1 MRADARM
8 DISSL
13 RVDGK
18 ATANNLLMQI
28 QADVLG
34 VEVVRPKITETTA
47 LGATYLAGLAVGYWR
62 DRDEIA
68 QCGRWINRFTAPAPS
83 RIWHTKPRSG
93 NVR

>member
-1 MRADARM
+1 M

-13 RVDGK
+13 RVDGG

-68 QCGRWINRFTAPAPS
+68 QLRLRNCGKWINRFTAPDPS
-83 RIWHTKPRSG
+83 RHWHTKLRSG